1 VSIVEAGGQ
10 RNPRRNHVLRSPY
23 PRRCT
28 STARTRLDG
37 GIVFVTVTRV
47 GIALLP
53 EMNPATDDRWARVER
68 LGFAHAWCFDHLAWR
83 DLAGSPW
90 HATVP
95 TLVAAALSTST
106 LPIGTFVASP
116 NYRHPVLFAKELMT
130 LDVMS
135 AGRLQ
140 LAIGPGTSGYDA
152 AILGDPP
159 LSPKERMDRYTEF
172 VTLLDL
178 LLTQPRTTWSGT
190 WFTAVDA
197 PVIPGPVQQPRPPFL
212 LAANGPRGMRLAL
225 RQGQGWVTS
234 GAAAFGAE
242 PPEWWDGVAEAA
254 RRFEAIAAAG
264 GGVPPRFRRYLDVG
278 GGPEPATSADQL
290 AEHILRAGE
299 LGFTDV
305 VIPWARPTEPFA
317 GSEDVLERLA
327 DRLDDAGEL
336 TAG

>member
-1 VSIVEAGGQ
+1 M
-10 RNPRRNHVLRSPY
+10 
-23 PRRCT
+23 
-28 STARTRLDG
+28 
-37 GIVFVTVTRV
+37 TRV

-53 EMNPATDDRWARVER
+53 EINPAVDDRWRRVER

-95 TLVAAALSTST
+95 TLVAAALTT
-106 LPIGTFVASP
+106 RNLRIGTFVASP

-140 LAIGPGTSGYDA
+140 IAIGPGTSGYDA

-159 LSPKERMDRYTEF
+159 LSPRERIDRYAEF

-190 WFTAVDA
+190 RFSAVDA
-197 PVIPGPVQQPRPPFL
+197 PVIPGSVQQPRPPFL
-212 LAANGPRGMRLAL
+212 LAANGPRGMRIAL

-242 PPEWWDGVAEAA
+242 PPEWWVGVAEAA
-254 RRFEAIAAAG
+254 RRFTAVGEAG
-264 GGVPPRFRRYLDVG
+264 GGIPAQFGRYLDMG
-278 GGPEPATSADQL
+278 GGPGPVTSVDQL
-290 AEHILRAGE
+290 DDNISRAGE
-299 LGFTDV
+299 LGYTDV
-305 VIPWARPTEPFA
+305 VIPWPRPQHPFA
-317 GSEDVLERLA
+317 ASQHLLEQLA
-327 DRLDDAGEL
+327 DRLNDAGEL
-336 TAG
+336 APV